1 MKVPFSI
8 YDFFG
13 YLAAGFV
20 CLASID
26 FAFSGGWLLDAD
38 PKLIPGIVLVFIAYV
53 IGHAVAH
60 VAWSFIEERFVRD
73 VLTSPEETMFADSIT
88 SRWARVFPG
97 FYKPLPPETKEAVL
111 ESAAEAGITKPGR
124 GLFYHCQ
131 SIALRDEATRERL
144 GTFQNLYG
152 FARNLVVAGLFSAFV
167 LIVGAFRGIIE
178 NPRVIHW
185 DALLWCAASLGLAII
200 MLYRYLK
207 FFRHFTSEVFRSYA
221 ATCTKRNS

>member
-1 MKVPFSI
+1 MKVPFSV

-20 CLASID
+20 CLASLD
-26 FAFSGGWLLDAD
+26 FAFARGWLLDAD
-38 PKLIPGIVLVFIAYV
+38 PKLIPGIVLLFIAYV

-60 VAWSFIEERFVRD
+60 VAWSLIEERFVRD
-73 VLTSPEETMFADSIT
+73 VLRSPEETMFEDSIT

-97 FYKPLPPETKEAVL
+97 FYKPLPPEIQRTVL
-111 ESAAEAGITKPGR
+111 DSAKDAGITKPGR
-124 GLFYHCQ
+124 GLFYHCH
-131 SIALRDEATRERL
+131 SIAIRDEATRERL
-144 GTFQNLYG
+144 ATFLNLYG
-152 FARNLVVAGLFSAFV
+152 FARNLVVAGVFAALV
-167 LIVGAFRGIIE
+167 LLVGSFRGVLAS
-178 NPRVIHW
+178 PRTFHW
-185 DALLWCAASLGLAII
+185 DAFLWCVASLGLAVI